1 MDTLIFTSLAISIVG
16 VLVFG
21 VFTVTKRQE
30 IANDLLKE
38 ISESLKKE

>member
-1 MDTLIFTSLAISIVG
+1 MDSLAIVGLNLVTLG

-21 VFTVTKRQE
+21 VFVVTKRQE

-38 ISESLKKE
+38 MVELLKK